1 MITIGFADAS
11 YTINESVGTFQVD
24 VQVFNPT
31 DDQPL
36 SPLVDLVIQTVS
48 GTASKTSAQN
58 YCMT

>member
-11 YTINESVGTFQVD
+11 YTVNESVGTFQVD

-36 SPLVDLVIQTVS
+36 PPSVYFVIQTVS

-58 YCMT
+58 CCMT